1 MIPKIIHYCWFGRK
15 EKSVLAQ
22 KCIESWRRF
31 CPDYEIIEWNED
43 NFDVHQNAY
52 TSFLYKNEKYA
63 FLSDYARLLIVY
75 QHGGLYFDVDV
86 EIVRSLDSLIGQEAF
101 FGFELKEYVNTGIGF
116 GAEQRHV
123 VVKKMLEEYDPFLD
137 GKHGFQT
144 CPRLNTAAL
153 LKLGL
158 VQNGEKQRVAGAT
171 IYPIEVFNPYDDP
184 TGRLRLTEDT
194 YSIHWY
200 AKSWLSKGTILRS
213 KLMKPVHR
221 ILGVDF
227 FRRKKV

>member
-1 MIPKIIHYCWFGRK
+1 MVPKVIHYCWFGKK
-15 EKSVLAQ
+15 ELPKSA
-22 KCIESWRRF
+22 KSCIESWRRF
-31 CPDYEIIEWNED
+31 CPNYEIIEWNED
-43 NFDVHQNAY
+43 NFDVQQNAY
-52 TSFLYKNEKYA
+52 TSFLYENRKYA
-63 FLSDYARLLIVY
+63 FLSDYARLLVVY
-75 QHGGLYFDVDV
+75 EHGGLYFDVDV
-86 EIVRSLDSLIGQEAF
+86 ELVRPVGELLLQKAF
-101 FGFELKEYVNTGIGF
+101 FGFETNEYVATGLGF
-116 GAEQRHV
+116 GAEPGNN

-144 CPRLNTAAL
+144 CPRLNTSAL

-158 VQNGEKQRVAGAT
+158 VQNGEKQCVAGAT

-200 AKSWLSKGTILRS
+200 AESWLSKGTVLRS
-213 KLMKPVHR
+213 ELMKPVHR

-227 FRRKKV
+227 FRKKKA